1 MATIKKT
8 TYINT
13 ELEWAEAQL
22 KSWKAYVDANPLHE
36 LKDRIEWKPTA
47 KGGMLPMVIA
57 SIEAQGKFVQET
69 MKNYL
74 ALVEVVSPDPS
85 GLSENCVEAPVDI
98 CTSELEIPLGSC
110 VIEVE
115 IMRPSES
122 AVCEVEEPSMVG
134 AVVRIVPSG

>member
-1 MATIKKT
+1 MAIKRN

-13 ELEWAEAQL
+13 ELDWAEAQL
-22 KSWKAYVDANPLHE
+22 ASWKEYVDANPLHL

-74 ALVEVVSPDPS
+74 ALLEQVDKLREK
-85 GLSENCVEAPVDI
+85 EEAKAPAVRGDAQ
-98 CTSELEIPLGSC
+98 LGS
-110 VIEVE
+110 
-115 IMRPSES
+115 M
-122 AVCEVEEPSMVG
+122 AEEFLKG
-134 AVVRIVPSG
+134 RG